1 MQDVIADV
9 EALPSQKEFIESKA
23 IHPAII
29 GGYGSGKS
37 AGGLLRAMMLKFKY
51 PKNKI
56 AVYAPTYPLLRDY
69 WFEKLEEFGN
79 KYNLPYYLNKS
90 NKEFIIKGYGKI
102 ILRSMDDPAGIISYE
117 VAHSLVDEIDLFP
130 KDKAADRWRRIL
142 ARNREMLPD
151 KSKNTAAAMTTPE
164 GYNFAYDRWKKN
176 VTKEYIMINAKTRD
190 NIFIS
195 KDYIKDLE
203 DSYDEILLKAYLEGE
218 FVNLKQGSLYYTFD
232 REKHTIDK
240 ELLLD
245 PTLPVNVCVDFN
257 VNPMVWVITQDRGKT
272 NIRVIKEITRRNTN
286 TWDQCKIIKEL
297 IPKNYD
303 VVIYGDASGSHS
315 DTRGVYTDYAIIDKE
330 FRGHYRSIEYKIPKA
345 NPAILSRIKCVNNL
359 LGKGF
364 ILIQEK
370 CEYLIED
377 LIQCCFTSKG
387 EVDKS
392 DLKRTHASEALGYYI
407 ISKFPIKIEKPIPE
421 VKIS

>member
-1 MQDVIADV
+1 MQNVIADV
-9 EALPSQKEFIESKA
+9 ETLPSQCEFINSKA
-23 IHPAII
+23 IHPALI

-37 AGGLLRAMMLKFKY
+37 AGGLFRAMMLKFKY
-51 PKNKI
+51 PNQKI
-56 AVYAPTYPLLRDY
+56 AIYAPTYPLLRDY

-79 KYNLPYYLNKS
+79 KYNLPFFLHRQ
-90 NKEFIIKGYGKI
+90 NKEFNIKGFGKI

-151 KSKNTAAAMTTPE
+151 KSKNTVAAMTTPE

-176 VTKEYIMINAKTRD
+176 ATKEYQKYRARTED
-190 NIFIS
+190 NVFVS
-195 KDYIKDLE
+195 KDYIQDLR
-203 DSYDEILLKAYLEGE
+203 DSYDEVLLEAYLEGN
-218 FVNLKQGSLYYTFD
+218 FVNLKQGSIYYTFD
-232 REKHTIDK
+232 LEKHATEK
-240 ELLLD
+240 KLLLD
-245 PTLPVNVCVDFN
+245 PTLPVNICVDFN
-257 VNPMVWVITQDRGKT
+257 VDPMVWIVTQDRGKE
-272 NIRVIKEITRRNTN
+272 NIKVLKEITRRNTN
-286 TWDQCKIIKEL
+286 TWDQCKIVKEL

-303 VVIYGDASGSHS
+303 IVIYGDASGSHL
-315 DTRGVYTDYAIIDKE
+315 DTRGVYTDYAIINKE
-330 FRGHYRSIEYKIPKA
+330 FRGYYRSIVYRVPAA
-345 NPAILSRIKCVNNL
+345 NPAILSRTKCVNNL

-364 ILIQEK
+364 ILIQDK

-377 LIQCCFTSKG
+377 LIQCCYTPKG
-387 EVDKS
+387 EMDKS

-407 ISKFPIKIEKPIPE
+407 VSKFPIKIERPIPE